1 MALAAG
7 KTAPRL
13 LQDLLTYD
21 PRYEERAGR
30 NLLTTA
36 PPEHNPSFPAVAAVP
51 YRNCR
56 HALVRKDEQSQ
67 LPVPGDDP
75 TSTTV
80 YKIASYC
87 PQCNWHFDVIVDF
100 RHPDARDAPC
110 RKAYRDY
117 PLHHFLYTGEDE
129 PTASQGLAGTQAPR
143 TYNFRCTAPRCPVTV
158 RISLKPPRFSE
169 QDKHIL
175 TNQAQLRR
183 RWEITKDLADRADT
197 TMARPVD
204 APDFLNTYLQDSLNP
219 VKGKARIPLL
229 NRKFLKTFGRDC
241 DTILRRF
248 GFVSAIET
256 EDDGTQVEVWHLPK
270 PDEGHLFQPS
280 LRSEIEDARYELNS
294 MILAIPE
301 SERTGAR
308 HKPIYPAPSQG
319 DIERALA
326 CHDCMPNL
334 PCLQLF
340 PNLLC
345 RRQSGGT
352 HSDTQH
358 EPRRRS
364 SVGAPF

>member
-1 MALAAG
+1 MAFSPG

-36 PPEHNPSFPAVAAVP
+36 PPEYGPNSPAVPAVP

-56 HALVRKDEQSQ
+56 HALVRKDEQCQ
-67 LPVPGDDP
+67 LPVPGHDP
-75 TSTTV
+75 APTTV

-100 RHPDARDAPC
+100 RHADARDAPC
-110 RKAYRDY
+110 RKSSREY
-117 PLHHFLYTGEDE
+117 PLHHFLYT
-129 PTASQGLAGTQAPR
+129 PTDDDASTSPGLAGTLSPR
-143 TYNFRCTAPRCPVTV
+143 THSFRCTAPRCPVTV
-158 RISLKPPRFSE
+158 RIGLKPPRFSD
-169 QDKHIL
+169 QDKQVL

-183 RWEITKDLADRADT
+183 RWEMTKEMADRADT

-241 DTILRRF
+241 DSILRSL
-248 GFVSAIET
+248 GFESAIET
-256 EDDGTQVEVWHLPK
+256 DEDGTKVEIWNLPK
-270 PDEGHLFQPS
+270 PDEGHLFQPT
-280 LRSEIEDARYELNS
+280 LRNRIEDARYELNT

-301 SERTGAR
+301 SERQGAR

-326 CHDCMPNL
+326 CHDCTLNL
-334 PCLQLF
+334 ASLQPLAYIF
-340 PNLLC
+340 H
-345 RRQSGGT
+345 R
-352 HSDTQH
+352 
-358 EPRRRS
+358 
-364 SVGAPF
+364 